1 VERRLAHDGDDDAA
15 SVDVRLSIACGRRAA
30 FHTDKREWRL

>member
-15 SVDVRLSIACGRRAA
+15 SVDVQSPIICQCGRWTASAQGSSR
-30 FHTDKREWRL
+30 W